1 MELERRVYPI
11 EGIEVREHAGKLSFR
26 GYAAVFNQLS
36 EPIGGQFRERIA
48 HGAFAKTLT
57 QADVKLLINHDPNL
71 LLARSK
77 AGKGTLRLSEDAKG
91 LLVQAEMANTSYAR
105 DLAAVMQR
113 GDLDQMSFGF
123 KMVADKWDRSD
134 PNMPIRELR
143 AVDLYDV
150 SAVTMP
156 AYPQTSA
163 AVRSMAA
170 RILQTTGPSARR
182 LRPLALSDRQRRERR
197 LEELLLGMAPKRRS
211 SGW

>member
-1 MELERRVYPI
+1 LELERRVFPI

-26 GYAAVFNQLS
+26 GYAAVFGQLS

-48 HGAFAKTLT
+48 RGAFAKTLT

-91 LLVQAEMANTSYAR
+91 LLVQAEMAPTSYAR

-123 KMVADKWDRSD
+123 KMVEDRWDRSGPD
-134 PNMPIRELR
+134 LPIRELR

-170 RILQTTGPSARR
+170 RILQDAPSTRR
-182 LRPLALSDRQRRERR
+182 LRPLALTDRQRRRQR
-197 LEELLLGMAPKRRS
+197 LDELLMTMAPKRRS
-211 SGW
+211 GW